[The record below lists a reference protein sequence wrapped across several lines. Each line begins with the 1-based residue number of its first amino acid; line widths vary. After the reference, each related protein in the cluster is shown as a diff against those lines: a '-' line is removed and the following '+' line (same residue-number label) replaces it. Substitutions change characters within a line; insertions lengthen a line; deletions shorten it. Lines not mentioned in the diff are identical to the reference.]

1 MADKEPNCRPMSRH
15 GRRRRWPATCLA
27 LGAFLLKSP
36 HVASAA
42 EIVAKPRKSKTWFHQ
57 PEDVRRLLPPEH
69 RVGDHHEHLAA
80 SRIAAGMTLFDADGG
95 LQRLESGMARGWMER
110 AGIGIPLTDSIGA
123 WEIPGLSS
131 TADNAIVSSRI
142 DVPFFSGLSRSR
154 PFGLSAGRENA
165 PLFERDEQH
174 HLPAI
179 VRSETNSIR
188 TADFRPAESTI
199 GMDRDANAM
208 TVGKW
213 LAARGL
219 LLLSAE
225 EPLSRGIAI
234 PNEKPAFFHLATERS
249 RRNGTSALFPVSR
262 PVNHVEDST
271 HEGLPDPDIA
281 WNVAPVSGI
290 PPLGLLTTA
299 ALAEDRALPPVVGF
313 TPLPLALPG
322 NHPYGAPLGL
332 VAVNNRLRLF
342 GGLHS
347 QTAFDESSFWTS
359 WMNSSLA
366 DVNLV
371 APRVGVLF
379 EFAPG
384 GLTGYYGL
392 SQPQLGFDGIWPVD
406 TTPFGMAPVDVHQF
420 GLMTALADGR
430 WFVSIGGFYVTNDF
444 AGTTNGSPME
454 DLLDPTTGGGLQLRI
469 SGALSRRWSADLGV
483 SGLERQSSSQESMRI
498 PKSSARS
505 TATLWTRYNIIQ
517 DGRHRLGAGLGMK
530 VVDTYRSA
538 YEESML
544 FPGYTG
550 CDTGLFYE
558 RGRWFS
564 ARLIV
569 ENVLDRRYY
578 NDTST
583 LLSDPKSPFSIK
595 TQLQFRY

>member
-1 MADKEPNCRPMSRH
+1 
-15 GRRRRWPATCLA
+15 LA
-27 LGAFLLKSP
+27 LGAFLLKCP
-36 HVASAA
+36 HLASAA
-42 EIVAKPRKSKTWFHQ
+42 DVVAKPRKSKTWFYQ
-57 PEDVRRLLPPEH
+57 QEDVSRLLPLEH
-69 RVGDHHEHLAA
+69 RIGDYHEQFAGSQSAA
-80 SRIAAGMTLFDADGG
+80 EINLFDTDQG
-95 LQRLESGMARGWMER
+95 LERLMPGMARCWMDR
-110 AGIGIPLTDSIGA
+110 ARIGIPMADSMDA

-131 TADNAIVSSRI
+131 TAGNTLVSSMI
-142 DVPFFSGLSRSR
+142 DFPYFSGLSKPR
-154 PFGLSAGRENA
+154 PFGLTAGREST
-165 PLFERDEQH
+165 PFFERDEQF

-179 VRSETNSIR
+179 FRSENYSIR
-188 TADFRPAESTI
+188 TADFRPADSTL
-199 GMDRDANAM
+199 GMDRDASAM
-208 TVGKW
+208 TIGKW
-213 LAARGL
+213 LAVRGL
-219 LLLSAE
+219 ALLSAE
-225 EPLSRGIAI
+225 ESPSRGTVI

-249 RRNGTSALFPVSR
+249 RRYGTSWLFPVS
-262 PVNHVEDST
+262 HLASHTDDST
-271 HEGLPDPDIA
+271 YEGIPDPDIA
-281 WNVAPVSGI
+281 WNVSPVSGI

-313 TPLPLALPG
+313 TPLPLALSE
-322 NHPYGAPLGL
+322 NRPYGTSMGL
-332 VAVNNRLRLF
+332 IAVNNRLRLF
-342 GGLHS
+342 GGLQS
-347 QTAFDESSFWTS
+347 QTAFDQSSFLTN

-392 SQPQLGFDGIWPVD
+392 SQPQLGFDSIWPVD
-406 TTPFGMAPVDVHQF
+406 TSPFGMVPVDVHQF

-430 WFVSIGGFYVTNDF
+430 WFISIGGFYVTNDF
-444 AGTTNGSPME
+444 AGTANGSPME
-454 DLLDPTTGGGLQLRI
+454 DLLDSTTGSGLQLRI
-469 SGALSRRWSADLGV
+469 SGAISRRWSADLGI
-483 SGLERQSSSQESMRI
+483 SGLERQSGSHESMRI

-517 DGRHRLGAGLGMK
+517 DRQHRLGAGFGMK
-530 VVDTYRSA
+530 VVDSYRSA
-538 YEESML
+538 YEESLL

-550 CDTGLFYE
+550 CDMGLFYE

-583 LLSDPKSPFSIK
+583 LLSDPSSPFSIK